1 MWAPRDTSAGTSEA
15 SSPRHAA
22 RGVADAETDLP
33 GGRVD
38 ALPFSEASR
47 GRRREDENETEDW
60 CVGGFDV
67 FERRT
72 SPLRR
77 KRAPLVPSEFDHD
90 ALVRRALEQARGG
103 ENSLKKGVDPAHLAT
118 RAPLRALVPGNA
130 SLHRRAEEASV
141 RERARRGLS
150 FDTRGDTRGGT
161 ATPATPSVA
170 FASEPNAFVKRRRE
184 ANAAEAPKPSPP
196 RTPASHGNR
205 ATASENKCSS
215 KDSNK
220 CDSLFVSCSP
230 ASSEAS
236 EASSF
241 WSAEKKQKQ
250 VLGVSSRAREDA
262 NARNLEDRDEQDP
275 IALRARVFARRRHR
289 KRLAVIVVA
298 QWRWFARDALESLP
312 ARMHAAWRRKRN
324 ALREWR
330 RVAGEEASFAALR
343 AVAAERE
350 RRLAKTLSAF
360 THRQAAGRVEV
371 SRDVTVRYS
380 TRSDGNDA
388 MDVFGGARDHSSV
401 CFQSAEN
408 TRMRDEKAFVAS
420 ATAAAVVA
428 FRRWRRFVKTRTTKR
443 ARRHER
449 ASLADARAAST
460 RAKKARASLRRWREI
475 ASAKTK
481 RRVAATRVV
490 ETAKVFFR
498 RNRARRVFAAWRFVT
513 RDVRTKQS
521 LFVARLDRDRA
532 FRFALH
538 ALDAWQDASR
548 ECRESRAVVER
559 AWNTWDALA
568 RRARWR
574 LGVAASHEAA
584 KACEKTRFVVCAW
597 RNVAKAAR
605 VKASALTFRK
615 THDAK
620 RLRLCFRAAF
630 IEPSLEARAARNADA
645 RFIATRARQ
654 ALGSW
659 RAETAAM
666 RRTAIEI
673 TSRFASKRASSIF
686 AKTFGA
692 WRGPFLRRAR
702 DRRADKS
709 KLARALATRRALV
722 MCRAFIGWSYRA
734 RVVGRSKRRS
744 AADATRHRRAFL
756 ASVAFTEW
764 IARVSEVR
772 AFDALSDAKLETAR
786 AALGATKTARAF
798 DAWLERTK
806 TKHARRAVVTFAER
820 RCVHATFAKTLVAW
834 RSFVFA
840 KRTSRTKYARATNHY
855 NTRRLAFHAMEA
867 WVLVVCA
874 SRLRRAKTSV
884 ANAFRSRVAIQ
895 RHVKAW
901 IAFVAVKKK
910 RRDEIRDALA
920 SFRADA
926 TRAGCAAWL
935 REGLRRRE
943 LRRERSMQKVADD
956 AAQRA
961 AEIWRVVARFAGRWL
976 RVTRR
981 RARRR
986 ASRLFDATPIFLSS
1000 AATEPP
1006 RETYGDPTEGTVE
1019 SRRTT
1024 SAPAKIAMDVPVFP
1038 SSPSSRS
1045 ASTRSRTGAFEGKD
1059 SDGNPS
1065 EACRVS
1071 ATAVAPRRRRPPRRL
1086 DAGGGGAPSA
1096 AAPLSAVIPST
1107 ASIGRPPK
1115 RPSLSFGA
1123 PEVDAQLDARADA
1136 GHQSGDHQSGAFHG
1150 TPNADALSPA
1160 RLDAHERCICEF
1172 EALKAES
1179 ARIRDALKE
1188 VDASLA
1194 SNAITE
1200 CVASV
1205 RTASLTTAAQ
1215 ATRRRRAALLPAV
1228 RAAAAALGEYRSDMA
1243 TSVAS
1248 GW

>member
-1 MWAPRDTSAGTSEA
+1 M
-15 SSPRHAA
+15 
-22 RGVADAETDLP
+22 
-33 GGRVD
+33 D

-103 ENSLKKGVDPAHLAT
+103 EKSLTKGVDPAHLAT

-205 ATASENKCSS
+205 ATASKHARAKFEQMRFF
-215 KDSNK
+215 
-220 CDSLFVSCSP
+220 LFRARRRLVRRARRRRSGAREETETSTRR
-230 ASSEAS
+230 
-236 EASSF
+236 F
-241 WSAEKKQKQ
+241 F
-250 VLGVSSRAREDA
+250 SRARGRD
-262 NARNLEDRDEQDP
+262 ARNLEPRRAGP
-275 IALRARVFARRRHR
+275 YSSSRASLRASSPPQAPRGD
-289 KRLAVIVVA
+289 VVA

-343 AVAAERE
+343 AVAEERE

-460 RAKKARASLRRWREI
+460 RTKKARASLRRWREI
-475 ASAKTK
+475 ANAKTT

-574 LGVAASHEAA
+574 PGVAASHEAA

-764 IARVSEVR
+764 
-772 AFDALSDAKLETAR
+772 
-786 AALGATKTARAF
+786 
-798 DAWLERTK
+798 
-806 TKHARRAVVTFAER
+806 
-820 RCVHATFAKTLVAW
+820 
-834 RSFVFA
+834 
-840 KRTSRTKYARATNHY
+840 
-855 NTRRLAFHAMEA
+855 
-867 WVLVVCA
+867 
-874 SRLRRAKTSV
+874 
-884 ANAFRSRVAIQ
+884 
-895 RHVKAW
+895 
-901 IAFVAVKKK
+901 
-910 RRDEIRDALA
+910 
-920 SFRADA
+920 
-926 TRAGCAAWL
+926 
-935 REGLRRRE
+935 
-943 LRRERSMQKVADD
+943 
-956 AAQRA
+956 
-961 AEIWRVVARFAGRWL
+961 
-976 RVTRR
+976 
-981 RARRR
+981 
-986 ASRLFDATPIFLSS
+986 
-1000 AATEPP
+1000 
-1006 RETYGDPTEGTVE
+1006 
-1019 SRRTT
+1019 
-1024 SAPAKIAMDVPVFP
+1024 
-1038 SSPSSRS
+1038 
-1045 ASTRSRTGAFEGKD
+1045 
-1059 SDGNPS
+1059 
-1065 EACRVS
+1065 
-1071 ATAVAPRRRRPPRRL
+1071 
-1086 DAGGGGAPSA
+1086 
-1096 AAPLSAVIPST
+1096 
-1107 ASIGRPPK
+1107 
-1115 RPSLSFGA
+1115 
-1123 PEVDAQLDARADA
+1123 
-1136 GHQSGDHQSGAFHG
+1136 
-1150 TPNADALSPA
+1150 
-1160 RLDAHERCICEF
+1160 
-1172 EALKAES
+1172 
-1179 ARIRDALKE
+1179 
-1188 VDASLA
+1188 
-1194 SNAITE
+1194 
-1200 CVASV
+1200 
-1205 RTASLTTAAQ
+1205 
-1215 ATRRRRAALLPAV
+1215 
-1228 RAAAAALGEYRSDMA
+1228 
-1243 TSVAS
+1243 
-1248 GW
+1248 